1 MCNLMI
7 FCIIGLIVEPKLGD
21 QLLLWPK
28 WLEQWRTTA
37 LDIGHIFGYLAAILT
52 TLSFLPQT
60 IKTIKEKNTEGI
72 SLLMY
77 GMFTAGVFLWL
88 VYGLFMRDIPIIV
101 SNGVTFALAVTILI
115 LKIKYTF
122 IIRNES

>member
-1 MCNLMI
+1 MNI
-7 FCIIGLIVEPKLGD
+7 ITIIGI
-21 QLLLWPK
+21 
-28 WLEQWRTTA
+28 
-37 LDIGHIFGYLAAILT
+37 IAACLT

-88 VYGLFMRDIPIIV
+88 VYGFFTNDLPVFLA
-101 SNGVTFALAVTILI
+101 NLVTLSFALTILF
-115 LKIKYTF
+115 LKLKY
-122 IIRNES
+122 R